1 MALNDIGPGD
11 GAPVLIPGSHKCSE
25 IHPRLK
31 QNGKGIVYDG
41 FTGKPAGTAFATQE
55 VHLKAGDVVM
65 FTDAITHGS
74 AERTNPGYRRS
85 IVYRYSPK
93 YVRERFDYPHSGELL
108 ARLTPDQRKI
118 IQPTAPRRPPQV
130 A

>member
-1 MALNDIGPGD
+1 
-11 GAPVLIPGSHKCSE
+11 
-25 IHPRLK
+25 
-31 QNGKGIVYDG
+31 
-41 FTGKPAGTAFATQE
+41 
-55 VHLKAGDVVM
+55 M

-118 IQPTAPRRPPQV
+118 IQPTSPRRPPQV